1 MFLSSA
7 ADGSVHDHDGRHCIT
22 SASIGIMNILR
33 RSDIARHFGTIIPHS
48 LAPRCKIGVFLRLRV
63 VSREMC
69 LHTSEYLF
77 VDRFNALC
85 TDERRPR
92 KAQEGVMSWCNHIRD
107 SGFIWQLFPAL
118 SARRRDM
125 LIYDA
130 RTGRPRGM
138 TQEYFDKCQSQHL
151 RLGWFREQ
159 DGTLRL
165 VL

>member
-1 MFLSSA
+1 M
-7 ADGSVHDHDGRHCIT
+7 
-22 SASIGIMNILR
+22 
-33 RSDIARHFGTIIPHS
+33 
-48 LAPRCKIGVFLRLRV
+48 RLRA

-69 LHTSEYLF
+69 LHTTGCLF
-77 VDRFNALC
+77 VDRLNALC

-92 KAQEGVMSWCNHIRD
+92 KAQQDVLSWCKHVRD

-118 SARRRDM
+118 SARGRDM

-130 RTGRPRGM
+130 TTGRPRGM
-138 TQEYFDKCQSQHL
+138 TQEYFDKCQRQNL